1 MATNVL
7 RPSEHHTS
15 YIGPAEVFDP
25 VRHVS
30 QMQML
35 SYFTC
40 HVVYVDT
47 ITSYCM
53 GCLMCS

>member
-7 RPSEHHTS
+7 RPSEHHTL
-15 YIGPAEVFDP
+15 YIGSAEVFDP

-30 QMQML
+30 QMQMF
-35 SYFTC
+35 SCFMC

-47 ITSYCM
+47 ITR
-53 GCLMCS
+53 